1 MGKGGMLRG
10 KTEPPCVLDG
20 LVYVLAVFPVLV
32 GGTFG
37 AHVAAVLVVI
47 GFRYAAT
54 LEELLCPQSAAL
66 ARTDGL
72 RHGKHH
78 VTDAEVLLR
87 AYRDIPCGRLEVH
100 EVHEVAAR
108 NIVEL
113 VFVAYPVYEH
123 AQAEVNGVRPCG
135 GFPEQCGTAVHGL
148 SSFILSRSLTTLS
161 AIPLSRDTSTSMN
174 TGLKHH
180 TQK

>member
-1 MGKGGMLRG
+1 MLRG
-10 KTEPPCVLDG
+10 KAESSCVFDG
-20 LVYVLAVFPVLV
+20 LVYVLAVFPVFV
-32 GGTFG
+32 GGSLG

-54 LEELLCPQSAAL
+54 LEELLRPQPAAL
-66 ARTDGL
+66 ARADGL

-78 VTDAEVLLR
+78 VTDAEVLLLT
-87 AYRDIPCGRLEVH
+87 YRNIPCGRLEVH
-100 EVHEVAAR
+100 EVHEIAAR

-135 GFPEQCGTAVHGL
+135 GFP
-148 SSFILSRSLTTLS
+148 
-161 AIPLSRDTSTSMN
+161 
-174 TGLKHH
+174 
-180 TQK
+180 